1 MLHYLQAI
9 FTKLCFEKSI
19 SGEEERK
26 KKKRKDL
33 LHFPPKYKV
42 VFTVFSPVLQQQSK
56 EGCTVSVKK

>member
-1 MLHYLQAI
+1 MLRYLQAI

-19 SGEEERK
+19 SGEEEK
-26 KKKRKDL
+26 KKKKDL

-42 VFTVFSPVLQQQSK
+42 VFPVFSPVLQQQSK

>member
-19 SGEEERK
+19 SGEEGK
-26 KKKRKDL
+26 KKIKKNL
-33 LHFPPKYKV
+33 FHFPPKYKV